1 MYNMEDGI
9 KHIRNFEVGSQDV
22 DGSGRI
28 RPSRLAAYLQEA
40 GDSHLRTF
48 GVDYKTMHDEGHQA
62 FIVSRFTV
70 ELIRDV
76 VQYDKLKV
84 RTWFDEGKGV
94 NYPRSYDV
102 LVDGETVAR
111 AYSNWGL
118 IDLESGRFVKFKDHI
133 YSRGPFEPNVELEM
147 PERFRIPKE
156 LDFEEVF
163 SFDVRHSMTDM
174 NNHMNNVMYID
185 PMWDAIPDAGGVRIG
200 SFSIRFVHESLLGE
214 VLTVHRSTFTEENGR
229 RTIYFKITG
238 GDSIRAEGRWTVRD

>member
-1 MYNMEDGI
+1 MYNIEDGI
-9 KHIRNFEVGSQDV
+9 KHIREFTVGSQDV

-40 GDSHLRTF
+40 GDSHLRSY

-70 ELIRDV
+70 EYITDV
-76 VQYDKLKV
+76 MQYDNIKV

-94 NYPRSYDV
+94 NYPRSYDA
-102 LVDGETVAR
+102 LVDGKPAVR

-118 IDLESGRFVKFKDHI
+118 IDLESGRFVRFSDHI
-133 YSRGPFEPNVELEM
+133 YSNGPFEPNVELEM

-156 LDFEEVF
+156 LELEPVF

-185 PMWDAIPDAGGVRIG
+185 PMWDAIPDVESRRIG
-200 SFSIRFVHESLLGE
+200 SFSIRFVHESLLGDR
-214 VLTVHRSTFTEENGR
+214 LTVLRSELISEDGR
-229 RTIYFKITG
+229 DVIYFRIVS
-238 GDSIRAEGRWTVRD
+238 GDEIRAEGRWTVR